1 MFAMSRHDNL
11 ATCRRRFL
19 DEPSELFLP
28 ILETVKEMKRL
39 TWSKVCPDGTKIKAN
54 ASRLG
59 ARSHGRIETDAEL
72 GAWLAAE
79 AHEIRFEHLLELC
92 EQAVMDAHQG
102 KI

>member
-54 ASRLG
+54 ASRHS
-59 ARSHGRIETDAEL
+59 ARSHGRCHFQKATHWFIGLVAMC
-72 GAWLAAE
+72 AAD
-79 AHEIRFEHLLELC
+79 F
-92 EQAVMDAHQG
+92 
-102 KI
+102 